1 MKVAI
6 IPARGG
12 SKRIPRK
19 NAKSFA
25 GKPMIAWSIETAL
38 KSALF
43 DRVIVSTDDAELAEL
58 AVAAGAEVPFTRPA
72 HLADDF
78 ATTIEVIAHAAE
90 WCVANG
96 LDADAFCCVYA
107 TTPLLLASDLAAAA
121 ALLTPECDFVFAAA
135 RYANPVQRGFLREAD
150 GGVAM
155 LFPDHAATRSQD
167 LPLVYFD
174 AGQFYWGQRAA
185 WIERRAIFG
194 PSSRFVEM
202 PADRAID
209 IDTPDDWVEAER
221 NFARMTLAAR
231 G

>member
-1 MKVAI
+1 MNVAI

-19 NAKSFA
+19 NAKIFA
-25 GKPMIAWSIETAL
+25 GKPMIAWAIGTAL
-38 KSALF
+38 ESGLF
-43 DRVIVSTDDAELAEL
+43 DRVIVSTDDGELAEL
-58 AVAAGAEVPFTRPA
+58 AGAAGAETPFTRPA

-78 ATTIEVIAHAAE
+78 ATTIDVVAHAAE

-96 LDADAFCCVYA
+96 LAADAFCCIYA
-107 TTPLLLASDLAAAA
+107 TTPLLLASDLSAAA

-135 RYANPVQRGFLREAD
+135 RYANPVQRGFLREPD

-155 LFPDHAATRSQD
+155 LFPDLASTRSQD
-167 LPLVYFD
+167 LPAVYFD

-185 WIERRAIFG
+185 WLDRRAIFG

-202 PADRAID
+202 PAERAVD
-209 IDTPDDWVEAER
+209 IDTPDDWREAEL
-221 NFARMTLAAR
+221 NFARMALATR
-231 G
+231 E